1 MLKAEFSSGAGSA
14 SSAPAAA
21 AAAAAASSGSGLS
34 ADRIV
39 NEVLEVMSDKTG
51 YEPDMIEP
59 DFNLEED
66 LGVDSIKRVEILSE
80 VQNRLG
86 VEAQDVDAL
95 SRTQTVQDVIDALK
109 AEFSSGA
116 GSASSA
122 PAAAAA
128 AAAASSGSG
137 LSADRI
143 VNEVLEV
150 MSDKTGYEPDMIEPD
165 FNLEE
170 DLGVDSIK
178 RVEILSEVQ
187 NRLGVEAQD
196 VDALSRTQTVCRT

>member
-1 MLKAEFSSGAGSA
+1 M
-14 SSAPAAA
+14 
-21 AAAAAASSGSGLS
+21 
-34 ADRIV
+34 

-109 AEFSSGA
+109 AEFSSGKDHA
-116 GSASSA
+116 
-122 PAAAAA
+122 
-128 AAAASSGSG
+128 
-137 LSADRI
+137 
-143 VNEVLEV
+143 N
-150 MSDKTGYEPDMIEPD
+150 
-165 FNLEE
+165 
-170 DLGVDSIK
+170 
-178 RVEILSEVQ
+178 Q
-187 NRLGVEAQD
+187 
-196 VDALSRTQTVCRT
+196 ALR